1 MPATR
6 DVFTYGTLLVTE
18 VMEAV
23 AGARFASVPARLDGW
38 ERLRVRDAVYP
49 GVRAA
54 PGASVDGLL
63 WLDVHDDA
71 LLRLD
76 RFEGEMYERRVVRVV
91 TAEGPRD
98 AQAYVIPQAGEHL
111 LDPVPWDFDRFRREH
126 LARYLEHC
134 RTGEIAHGYGNG
146 CDTRLP

>member
-1 MPATR
+1 MQATR
-6 DVFTYGTLLVTE
+6 DVFTYGTLLVAE

-38 ERLRVRDAVYP
+38 ERVRVRDAVYP
-49 GVRAA
+49 GVRAVTC
-54 PGASVDGLL
+54 ASVDGRL
-63 WLDVHDDA
+63 WLDVHDAA

-98 AQAYVIPQAGEHL
+98 AQAYVIPPANEHL
-111 LDPVPWDFDRFRREH
+111 LDPVPWDLERFRRDH

-134 RTGEIAHGYGNG
+134 RTGEIAELY
-146 CDTRLP
+146 

>member
-6 DVFTYGTLLVTE
+6 DVFTYGTLLVAE

-23 AGARFASVPARLDGW
+23 AGARFASVTARLDGW
-38 ERLRVRDAVYP
+38 ERLCVRDAVYP

-54 PGASVDGLL
+54 PGATVDGLL
-63 WLDVHDDA
+63 WLGVHDEA

-76 RFEGEMYERRVVRVV
+76 RFEGELYERRVVRVT
-91 TAEGPRD
+91 TAEGPRE
-98 AQAYVIPQAGEHL
+98 AQVYVIPRANEHL
-111 LDPVPWDFDRFRREH
+111 LEPVAWDFERFRREH

-134 RTGEIAHGYGNG
+134 RTGEIAELY
-146 CDTRLP
+146 